1 MTLPM
6 SELQIALIAIGVV
19 LIAAVIAYNKWQEA
33 RFKRQAD
40 LALRSEHE
48 DVLLHSSAVASPA
61 RVEPQFKEPGL
72 SARAADADDTPMPS
86 EPSDDTTVEL
96 PRNLPEAS
104 AEPKLSEAI
113 DFLVALEV
121 PAPVSTDAL
130 MKTASPL
137 LARFGRRAAIEGKAE
152 SRWRGL
158 SPGGRYSGLRIGLQL
173 VDRSGAVRSPDLDA
187 FCTAVLQIAQSVG
200 APLERPSTDAA
211 LAKAAALDAF
221 CEQVDIQIA
230 VHLVSLESPFAGTK
244 LRALAEASGLA
255 LEADGRFHRRD
266 DDGVELYV
274 LANKEASA
282 FSVEAM
288 KSLSTSAL
296 TLELDV
302 PRAAGGH
309 QAFAQFRL
317 FAEQLA
323 AALNG
328 RLVDDNRAPLDA
340 AGFDAIAAQIAPVY
354 DAMRAQGIPAGS
366 ALAQRLFS

>member
-1 MTLPM
+1 MTLPI

-19 LIAAVIAYNKWQEA
+19 LIAVVIAYNKWQEA

-40 LALRSEHE
+40 LALKSEHE
-48 DVLLHSSAVASPA
+48 DVLLRSSAMAAPA
-61 RVEPQFKEPGL
+61 RVEPQFKEPAL
-72 SARAADADDTPMPS
+72 AASRPDMDDTPMPLR
-86 EPSDDTTVEL
+86 DTTVGL
-96 PRNLPEAS
+96 PRDLPEAS
-104 AEPKLSEAI
+104 VERNLSEAI
-113 DFLVALEV
+113 DFLVGLEA
-121 PAPVSTDAL
+121 PAPASGDAL
-130 MKTASPL
+130 MKTAASM
-137 LARFGRRAAIEGKAE
+137 LARFGRRAGIEGKAE
-152 SRWRGL
+152 DRWCGL
-158 SPGGRYSGLRIGLQL
+158 STAGRYSSLRIGLQL
-173 VDRSGAVRSPDLDA
+173 VDRSGSVRSFDLDA

-200 APLERPSTDAA
+200 APLEKPSIDAA
-211 LAKAAALDAF
+211 LAKAAALDAL

-230 VHLVSLESPFAGTK
+230 VHLVSVESPFAGTK

-255 LEADGRFHRRD
+255 LEEDGRFHRRD
-266 DDGVELYV
+266 DDGMELYA

-282 FSVEAM
+282 FSTDGM
-288 KSLSTSAL
+288 KNLSTSAL

-323 AALNG
+323 SALNG

-366 ALAQRLFS
+366 VLAQRLFS